1 MKKALALL
9 TLASLGALS
18 FGCALTDYG
27 STTPGG
33 PLMTTLNKSHGVIG
47 CTTDDRFANA
57 QQTIERDTRNLNY
70 TLRDATG
77 QTICP
82 VFGPSPSSTNVGHE
96 DAKDWN
102 RFNAAWVFLGE
113 AQVFSP
119 ASLQGTYMMGGVK
132 DLADGS
138 ARINSYYAAGT
149 GQFTCV
155 GGAVGGVYGAP
166 EGTVVGDG
174 LTNPGQAG
182 PRIPGLILDTIA
194 IDSAPGLG
202 WCGNIVAVNNAR
214 ANRVDLAAFGGYST
228 FWGILG
234 RTGEGRLHFSPITR
248 RDGLSGFL
256 NGESMTINVLGVSAT
271 AAGELNADGTWKVTL
286 QSLES
291 NGVTYTAGENPI
303 YFVASPKNNFR
314 TMEVHIT
321 DRAEL
326 VNLAHFG
333 LDAGLNDRQFDLT
346 GVKVEELGLSLPS
359 ATVMVSGAAM
369 EHIINNSTSGNQD
382 GGGLGG

>member
-27 STTPGG
+27 STAGG

-47 CTTDDRFANA
+47 CTTEDRFANA
-57 QQTIERDTRNLNY
+57 QQTIERDTRNMVY
-70 TLRDATG
+70 TLRDAAG
-77 QTICP
+77 NTICP
-82 VFGPSPSSTNVGHE
+82 NFGPAVTTTNVSQA

-102 RFNAAWVFLGE
+102 RFNAAYVFFGE

-119 ASLQGTYMMGGVK
+119 ASLQGTYILGGAK

-155 GGAVGGVYGAP
+155 GARVDGVYGGP
-166 EGTVVGDG
+166 EGTIVGDG
-174 LTNPGQAG
+174 LTNPGQAA
-182 PRIPGLILDTIA
+182 PRIPGLFVDTIA
-194 IDSAPGLG
+194 IDASGPGIG
-202 WCGNIVAVNNAR
+202 FCQNIVAVNNAR

-234 RTGEGRLHFSPITR
+234 RAYEGRLHFSPITR

-256 NGESMTINVLGVSAT
+256 NGESMTISALGVNAT
-271 AAGELNADGTWKVTL
+271 VAGELNTDGTWKITL
-286 QSLES
+286 QGLES

-303 YFVASPKNNFR
+303 YFVANPQNNFR
-314 TMEVHIT
+314 THEVHIT

-346 GVKVEELGLSLPS
+346 GVKIEELGLSLPS
-359 ATVMVSGAAM
+359 ATFMVSGAAM